1 VNPVCALRDK
11 VNNKCKVIIVIN
23 DYYMANLVKNIQHA
37 KQKQTATQNAAASL
51 SKFFASKHALAVL
64 YSMH

>member
-1 VNPVCALRDK
+1 
-11 VNNKCKVIIVIN
+11 
-23 DYYMANLVKNIQHA
+23 MANLVKNIQHA

-64 YSMH
+64 YSMHWYSDVYVRSKTAFGRHTRDVS